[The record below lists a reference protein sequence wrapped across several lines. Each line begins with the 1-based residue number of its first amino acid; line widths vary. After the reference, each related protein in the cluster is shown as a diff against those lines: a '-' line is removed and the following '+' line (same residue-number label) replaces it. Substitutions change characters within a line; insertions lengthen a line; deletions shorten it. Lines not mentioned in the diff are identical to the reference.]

1 MWDKPD
7 KICQKMFIGIGMALY
22 ESYDGRR
29 ESASILR
36 MVMVAAGKFGLGQVE
51 GLAVLFDNA
60 AE

>member
-1 MWDKPD
+1 
-7 KICQKMFIGIGMALY
+7 MFIGIGMALY

-51 GLAVLFDNA
+51 GLAVLFDNVT
-60 AE
+60 E